1 MSIKKPMKAPSDP
14 ITDDQLSYL
23 KYPIVGSPKLDGFRC
38 IVDDGPK
45 TSSMKPWPNLF
56 INEELSGP
64 IYQGL
69 DGEIVVGDPTDPN
82 MFHNTSG
89 PVRAYG
95 GKPDFR
101 IYVIDNWEGGGY
113 TYKERWLDHLPEERG
128 RIIVLEQRLLNTP
141 EEVLAY
147 EAEMLGAGY
156 EGAMI
161 RSIYGLYKQGRCS
174 FRDLN
179 IFKRKPFVEC
189 EAIIT
194 GYREGMK
201 NLNESHV
208 DEMGRNVRSS
218 HVANKV
224 PKGTL
229 GSWEL
234 KSELWVSKF
243 TSAMGEGW
251 DDVMKQD
258 LWDHRDEYIGKIAT
272 VKYQKFGSRDAP
284 RIPSVLKIR
293 PAWDL
298 DEGAKI

>member
-1 MSIKKPMKAPSDP
+1 MSIKKPIKAPSDP
-14 ITDDQLSYL
+14 IENNQLEYL
-23 KYPIVGSPKLDGFRC
+23 RYPIVGSPKLDGFRC
-38 IVDDGPK
+38 IVDEEPK

-56 INEELSGP
+56 IREELSKP
-64 IYQGL
+64 LYHGL

-89 PVRAYG
+89 PVRRIG
-95 GKPDFR
+95 GEPDFR
-101 IYVIDNWEGGGY
+101 LYVFDNWVGGNY
-113 TYKERWLDHLPEERG
+113 IYKERWLDNLPKAED
-128 RIIVLEQRLLNTP
+128 RIIVLEQRLLFSP

-147 EAEMLGAGY
+147 EAEMLSAGY

-161 RSIYGLYKQGRCS
+161 RSLQGLYKQGRCS
-174 FRDLN
+174 FNDLN

-194 GYREGMK
+194 GYKEGMK
-201 NLNESHV
+201 NLNKSHE

-218 HVANKV
+218 HIANKI

-234 KSELWVSKF
+234 KSDLWSAKF
-243 TSAMGEGW
+243 TAAMGEGW
-251 DDVMKQD
+251 DDNMKQD
-258 LWDHRDEYIGKIAT
+258 LWNHRDEYIGQIAT

-284 RIPSVLKIR
+284 RIPSVIKIR
-293 PAWDL
+293 PTWDL
-298 DEGAKI
+298 GTE